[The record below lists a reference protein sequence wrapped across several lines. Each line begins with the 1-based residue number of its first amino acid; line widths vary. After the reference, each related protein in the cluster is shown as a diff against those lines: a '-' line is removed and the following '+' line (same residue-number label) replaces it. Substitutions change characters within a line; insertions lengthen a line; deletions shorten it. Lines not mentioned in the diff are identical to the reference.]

1 MDFKRKIYNDLLN
14 WKEAKQ
20 GSTALLIEGARR
32 IGKTFIVKK
41 FGENEYDSYILIDFS
56 QKTQELEKMFL
67 DNQLD
72 LNMFFNQLQLYFKT
86 QLIERKS
93 LIVFDEIQL
102 FPPARQMIK
111 HLVEDG
117 RYDYIETGSLLS
129 LKTNIENILLP
140 SEEESIKMYPF
151 DFEEF
156 LWALGDIVT
165 IPLLKD
171 FFEKKI
177 PLGAAVHKRIM
188 KSFIEYI
195 LVGGMP
201 QAIIQYVKTKDFNKV
216 EEEKKNILKL
226 YRNDI
231 VKYAKGYE
239 NSVLSVFDNIPSQ
252 LSKDYKRFNLASI
265 NKSARFRTYED
276 SFIWLDEAQI
286 VNVCFNTTDPNIG
299 LNMNLEHKALK
310 LYMADTGLLVT
321 QSLSSKNVIDS
332 EIYRGLLFNK
342 LNINKG
348 MFAEN
353 VIAQIL
359 VSNGYNLYFY
369 ISNDKVNRENNMEVD
384 FIITKGNKILPI
396 EVKSGNYHSHSSID
410 KFKVKFSKRVPKKI
424 VLHTKDLKVSGETL
438 YLPLYMAI
446 FL

>member
-1 MDFKRKIYNDLLN
+1 MDFKRKIYNNLLN
-14 WKEAKQ
+14 WKETKQ

-56 QKTQELEKMFL
+56 QKTNELEKIFL

-72 LNMFFNQLQLYFKT
+72 LDMFFNQLQLYFKT
-86 QLIERKS
+86 QLVERKS

-117 RYDYIETGSLLS
+117 RYDYVETGSLLS

-156 LWALGDIVT
+156 LWALGDTVT

-177 PLGAAVHKRIM
+177 PLGTAVHKRIM
-188 KSFIEYI
+188 KSFVEYI

-231 VKYAKGYE
+231 
-239 NSVLSVFDNIPSQ
+239 I
-252 LSKDYKRFNLASI
+252 
-265 NKSARFRTYED
+265 
-276 SFIWLDEAQI
+276 
-286 VNVCFNTTDPNIG
+286 
-299 LNMNLEHKALK
+299 
-310 LYMADTGLLVT
+310 
-321 QSLSSKNVIDS
+321 
-332 EIYRGLLFNK
+332 
-342 LNINKG
+342 
-348 MFAEN
+348 
-353 VIAQIL
+353 
-359 VSNGYNLYFY
+359 
-369 ISNDKVNRENNMEVD
+369 
-384 FIITKGNKILPI
+384 
-396 EVKSGNYHSHSSID
+396 
-410 KFKVKFSKRVPKKI
+410 
-424 VLHTKDLKVSGETL
+424 
-438 YLPLYMAI
+438 
-446 FL
+446 